1 MSTKRKI
8 FIADDHTLF
17 REGLIKILENE
28 PVNEIIGSAG
38 NGIDALNKILNL
50 KPDIAVLDI
59 EMPGKS
65 GLEILNE
72 TKEMKLPTVFVILTM
87 YTDEEYLEKAMSC
100 GAKGYLLKDST
111 VDEINFCLNAILG
124 GKYFISNKLTDY
136 LIKNSKNKLHS
147 NEINIQLNKLT
158 HSEKQILKLLSEKKT
173 STQIAEELFVSY
185 RTVQKHRQNISA
197 KFGFQG
203 YNKLLLYAIENKK
216 HIELL

>member
-1 MSTKRKI
+1 MNTKRKI

-17 REGLIKILENE
+17 REGLIKILQSE
-28 PVNEIIGSAG
+28 PLNDIIGSAG

-72 TKEMKLPTVFVILTM
+72 TKEMKLPTVFIILTM

-111 VDEINFCLNAILG
+111 VDEINFCLNAILE

-136 LIKNSKNKLHS
+136 LIKNSKNKLQS
-147 NEINIQLNKLT
+147 NEISLQLNKLT

-197 KFGFQG
+197 KLGFQG
-203 YNKLLLYAIENKK
+203 YNKLLLFAIENKK